1 MDSFILGLEWS
12 PRHLLHI
19 HHYRHCHPPTIA
31 TAKRLKMRFLSATV
45 ALVCVIASSTAIVTR
60 DLPFTDPVLD
70 LYKDNQ
76 KTYSYCGVSRCE
88 FPKATSPTS
97 SSCKDCQL
105 ALRGRY
111 LQRPATTAPA
121 ATTASPT
128 QRSTT

>member
-1 MDSFILGLEWS
+1 
-12 PRHLLHI
+12 
-19 HHYRHCHPPTIA
+19 
-31 TAKRLKMRFLSATV
+31 MRFLSATV

-97 SSCKDCQL
+97 TRAER
-105 ALRGRY
+105 AL
-111 LQRPATTAPA
+111 PTTARYNGTRCNHCQPNTEVHDLTSIEFVKV
-121 ATTASPT
+121 TTALCSKSNGFLMIEQGPC
-128 QRSTT
+128 QCPAIGAQL